1 LSRISPQARRRR
13 RVLSRALPI
22 GLLAAGAFVAGAVT
36 ASGSPERD
44 AAERFAEAWAAGDYD
59 AMYTELSDA
68 AGGETSRK
76 AFERAYS
83 RAERTAT
90 ISSVEVGEARGPVSE
105 NGEDVVPVDVT
116 LTTASFGAI
125 SGEIGIPVSDGAVD
139 WRPSLVFPGLEPG
152 ERLDRAM
159 RAPERAEILAA
170 DRSPLASGPAEART
184 TVGAGGIVTGELGA
198 APAERAA
205 EMRDQGFPEGTPAGN
220 NGLELAFDGLL
231 AGTPGGRLLAVGQG
245 GRRTLAKGDPIPGS
259 PLRTTI
265 DPELQGIAAE
275 ALGGQF
281 GGVAV
286 LDARNGEVRALAG
299 LAFSAPQP
307 PGSTFKVITAVGA
320 LEEGLAEPST
330 AYPAVTSADAGGR
343 QIDNAHEEA
352 CGGTLVQSFARSCN
366 TVFAPLGVEL
376 GPERLLELS
385 ERFGF
390 NSPPTIYNEAAI
402 AATQPASSTIP
413 DPIEGDIEAGVSAI
427 GQGKVLATPLQMA
440 SVAQT
445 IANDGVRSP
454 TSMVKG
460 PELVAEVG
468 DVKVT
473 TPEIASQVGE
483 MMVEVVRSGTG
494 SAAALPDTTVAGK
507 TGTAELG
514 PKAGS
519 TADPADPDAGPELEV
534 DAWFTAYAPA
544 KKPKLAVAVMIVNA
558 DGDGGVVAAPIARQ
572 ILDAGL

>member
-1 LSRISPQARRRR
+1 MRKSSRSAIA
-13 RVLSRALPI
+13 
-22 GLLAAGAFVAGAVT
+22 
-36 ASGSPERD
+36 
-44 AAERFAEAWAAGDYD
+44 
-59 AMYTELSDA
+59 
-68 AGGETSRK
+68 
-76 AFERAYS
+76 
-83 RAERTAT
+83 
-90 ISSVEVGEARGPVSE
+90 
-105 NGEDVVPVDVT
+105 
-116 LTTASFGAI
+116 LTTASFGII
-125 SGEIGIPVSDGAVD
+125 SSEIGIPVSDGAVD

-152 ERLDRAM
+152 EQLDRKM
-159 RAPERAEILAA
+159 RAPERAKILAA
-170 DRSPLASGPAEART
+170 DRSPLASGPAAART

-205 EMRDQGFPEGTPAGN
+205 EMRGQGFPEGTPAGN

-231 AGTPGGRLLAVGQG
+231 AGTPGGSLLAVGQG

-330 AYPAVTSADAGGR
+330 EYPVVTSADAGGR
-343 QIDNAHEEA
+343 QIDNAHEEP

-440 SVAQT
+440 SIAQT

-454 TSMVKG
+454 TSMVKD

-468 DVKVT
+468 EVQVT
-473 TPEIASQVGE
+473 TPEIAAEVGK

-494 SAAALPDTTVAGK
+494 SAGALPNTTVAGK

-514 PKAGS
+514 PKPGS
-519 TADPADPDAGPELEV
+519 AVDPANPDAEPELEV

-572 ILDAGL
+572 ILDAAL

>member
-1 LSRISPQARRRR
+1 LSRIPPNARRRR
-13 RVLSRALPI
+13 RVISRAVPV

-36 ASGSPERD
+36 ASGSSERD
-44 AAERFAEAWAAGDYD
+44 SAERFADAWAAGDYD
-59 AMYTELSDA
+59 GMYAELSA
-68 AGGETSRK
+68 AAAAEISRK
-76 AFERAYS
+76 QFERAYDQ
-83 RAERTAT
+83 AGKTAT
-90 ISSVEVGEARGPVSE
+90 ITSVAVGEARGPISE
-105 NGEDVVPVDVT
+105 GSEETVPVSVD
-116 LTTASFGAI
+116 LTTASFGVI
-125 SGEIGIPVSDGAVD
+125 SGDIAIPVSDGAVD

-152 ERLDRAM
+152 EELDRRM
-159 RAPERAEILAA
+159 RAPKRAPILAA
-170 DRSPLASGPAEART
+170 DRSPLATGPAEART
-184 TVGAGGIVTGELGA
+184 TVGAGGIVTGELGE

-205 EMRDQGFPEGTPAGN
+205 EMRRQGFPEGTPAGN

-231 AGTPGGRLLAVGQG
+231 AGTPGGTLLAVRQG
-245 GRRTLAKGDPIPGS
+245 GRRTLAEGDPIPGS

-265 DPELQGIAAE
+265 DPELQGTAAA
-275 ALGGQF
+275 ALGEQF

-330 AYPAVTSADAGGR
+330 EYPVVTSADAGGR

-376 GPERLLELS
+376 GPERLVELS

-390 NSPPTIYNEAAI
+390 NSPPTIYSEDAI

-413 DPIEGDIEAGVSAI
+413 DPIESDLEAGVSAI
-427 GQGKVLATPLQMA
+427 GQGEVLATPLQMA

-454 TSMVKG
+454 TSMVKD
-460 PELVAEVG
+460 PELVSEVG
-468 DVKVT
+468 DVEVT
-473 TPEIASQVGE
+473 TPEVAAEVAE

-494 SAAALPDTTVAGK
+494 SAAALPDVTVAGK

-519 TADPADPDAGPELEV
+519 VPDPADPDAEPELEV

-544 KKPKLAVAVMIVNA
+544 KRPKLAVAVMIVNA
-558 DGDGGVVAAPIARQ
+558 DGDGGVIAAPIARQ
-572 ILDAGL
+572 ILDAAL